1 MNSGQYSTT
10 CYETS
15 LCAVQGIAKG
25 IQWKLLAE
33 LSLTSDKAIETA
45 LAAEAADKDS
55 LRLTIR
61 DNNQT
66 TPDQAPPAAPM
77 NKVEPQKPRRI
88 RLLLILRKVW

>member
-1 MNSGQYSTT
+1 MNSGQ

-25 IQWKLLAE
+25 IRWKLLAE
-33 LSLTSDKAIETA
+33 PSLTSDKAIEA
-45 LAAEAADKDS
+45 VLAAEAADKDS
-55 LRLTIR
+55 LRLTTR

-77 NKVEPQKPRRI
+77 NMVEHQKP
-88 RLLLILRKVW
+88 LTVESGCC